1 MDLKIKTDSLRF
13 KGRAN
18 GIILNNGKVL
28 AVKMGHNDF
37 YCLPG
42 GHIHLGENS
51 YDGVLREVEEETG
64 IKPKEAKLVCLI
76 ENFFKTKQNQTMH
89 EICFYYLMEM
99 EDLGEKANDFTL
111 VENDE
116 GKLIDM
122 DFRWID
128 LKDINKYKFK
138 PSFILDKISKGNFD
152 LEHIIIND

>member
-1 MDLKIKTDSLRF
+1 MDLKIKTENLRF

-18 GIILNNGKVL
+18 GIILNNGKLL

-64 IKPKEAKLVCLI
+64 LKPKDAKLVCVV
-76 ENFFKTKQNQTMH
+76 ENFFGVTQDKSMH

-99 EDLGEKANDFTL
+99 EELGEKAEDFSL
-111 VENDE
+111 IENDE
-116 GKLIDM
+116 GRLIEM

-128 LKDINKYKFK
+128 LNDTSKYPFK
-138 PSFILDKISKGNFD
+138 PKTILEKIRKGNFE
-152 LEHIIIND
+152 LEHLILND

>member
-1 MDLKIKTDSLRF
+1 MDLKIKTENLRF

-18 GIILNNGKVL
+18 GIIINDGKLL

-64 IKPKEAKLVCLI
+64 IKGLDAKLVYVV
-76 ENFFKTKQNQTMH
+76 ENFFKTAQDQTMH
-89 EICFYYLMEM
+89 EICFYYLMQMAE
-99 EDLGEKANDFTL
+99 LGDKSKDFTL
-111 VENDE
+111 IENDE
-116 GKLIDM
+116 GKLINM

-128 LKDINKYKFK
+128 LNNINEYKFK
-138 PSFILDKISKGNFD
+138 PMCVLEKISQGKFD
-152 LEHIIIND
+152 LEHIIIED